1 MRRVKLEEKSFRVSA
16 HQSKSGT
23 DPEPPLALP
32 YLLPDEA
39 LLADCDVQPYQA
51 SGPGGQK
58 RNRTRSAVR
67 IVHRA
72 TGVTVVAAESR
83 SQLDNRKTAL
93 RRLRERLALTVRD
106 RSTLALRIRLP
117 EVRRLL
123 QASGPIRI
131 REGNPLYPL
140 MAGLALDALD
150 VAEGRVAEA
159 AGLLGC
165 NTARLVAFLKRHTSL
180 WQAANAIRARHG
192 HPPLR

>member
-1 MRRVKLEEKSFRVSA
+1 MPGGRND
-16 HQSKSGT
+16 SGT
-23 DPEPPLALP
+23 DPAPPIALP
-32 YLLPDEA
+32 YLLPDDA

-67 IVHRA
+67 IVHRPTGA
-72 TGVTVVAAESR
+72 TAVATESR
-83 SQLDNRKTAL
+83 SQLDNRRTAL

-106 RSTLALRIRLP
+106 RSTLAQRIRLP
-117 EVRRLL
+117 EVQQLL
-123 QASGPIRI
+123 QASGPIRL
-131 REGNPLYPL
+131 RDRNPLYPL

-150 VAEGRVAEA
+150 VAEGRIAEA
-159 AGLLGC
+159 ARILGC

-180 WQAANAIRARHG
+180 WQAANAVRARHG